1 MTELIVRLATGEQ
14 LTVHQLNDE
23 EDQAEADVGDDVRLQ
38 WRLEHSYVIG
48 SRPVSTGAGTAGS

>member
-1 MTELIVRLATGEQ
+1 MRLATGEQ

-23 EDQAEADVGDDVRLQ
+23 DDQGEADVGDDVRLQ

-48 SRPVSTGAGTAGS
+48 SGRPPIEQPGT

>member
-23 EDQAEADVGDDVRLQ
+23 DDQAEAQVGDDVTLQ

-48 SRPVSTGAGTAGS
+48 SRPVSAAAGS